1 MINWRKIMEII
12 VPIKNSGAF
21 TEAHRATVESLLRK
35 EAFPQFFTNSVF
47 KTLKFNDEVLLI
59 DSNLIERD
67 TIGSSQ
73 TPRED
78 GLNEKYDELKQDI
91 TEKGFRLYD
100 KPIFVRRTTGGKYI
114 LVDGRT
120 KDKILHERK
129 FKNRICVV
137 IEIDGSELEKLSKRL
152 NAGEG
157 VSPAGLLKEVDI
169 IKFAHREIEN
179 GNLELDF
186 DVILDMI
193 NTVCGTGKFSAKKR
207 TEFAW
212 QIFHQQS
219 AIANSFLAP
228 IRWANGAEVESWMQ
242 RTKYIE
248 TPTVVYLPYAA
259 SSPMKAVFAAA
270 KLSREKPNKKIR
282 VVVYV
287 SKLNGYDLQECYLK
301 AVLKFKDLWFDYMA
315 LLGKTY
321 YHDAKISMNNVELY
335 GCVPNNIEDVCDDM
349 EKLIVFGKNDQKIN
363 KNYLTGQNLSKFL
376 EVDNEEEFDEEL
388 EGV

>member
-1 MINWRKIMEII
+1 MEII
-12 VPIKNSGAF
+12 VPIKNNGAF
-21 TEAHRATVESLLRK
+21 TEAHCATVKSLLRK

-59 DSNLIERD
+59 DASLIERD

-137 IEIDGSELEKLSKRL
+137 IEIDKSELEMFSKRL

-169 IKFAHREIEN
+169 IKFAQREIEN

-186 DVILDMI
+186 DVILEMI
-193 NTVCGTGKFSAKKR
+193 NKICGTGKFSAKKR
-207 TEFAW
+207 NEFAS
-212 QIFHQQS
+212 QIFHHQI
-219 AIANSFLAP
+219 AIANSSLVP
-228 IRWANGAEVESWMQ
+228 IRWANVAEVESWMQ

-270 KLSREKPNKKIR
+270 QLSVLKPNKKIR
-282 VVVYV
+282 VVIYV
-287 SKLNGYDLQECYLK
+287 SKLTGYDLKESYIK
-301 AVLKFKDLWFDYMA
+301 AVLKFKTLWYEYMDL
-315 LLGKTY
+315 LSHKY
-321 YHDAKISMNNVELY
+321 YHGAKQSIEFVELY
-335 GCVPNNIEDVCDDM
+335 GCVPNNIEDVCADM
-349 EKLIVFGKNDQKIN
+349 EKLIVFGKNDQKIDV
-363 KNYLTGQNLSKFL
+363 NYLLGKNLSQFF
-376 EVDNEEEFDEEL
+376 ETEEEEFETEE
-388 EGV
+388 